1 MRGILNI
8 IVGAVMIFGG
18 LSGELVLKGT
28 DSGGALAVLGLVVL
42 GFGFFQIFRAS
53 TDSEP
58 AQDASHDDVR

>member
-8 IVGAVMIFGG
+8 IVGVVMIFGG

-42 GFGFFQIFRAS
+42 GFGFFQIFRGPA
-53 TDSEP
+53 DSEP